1 MSLIGFLPLDVKI
14 VSAQGMSDFGK
25 STFIKPNVWIVL
37 LTLGLFL
44 GFGSIAFAGN
54 KTSISRSAEAGELI
68 EYAFKLTNYQGGE
81 QTFVLSIDKPRLLA
95 CAYSLERSSITLE
108 ANGTYEGIL
117 SVVVSD
123 RIPKGAFETATLTGY
138 NADSSVVKKW
148 KFISVRSK
156 PHPFLLVTNDLL
168 KEARGK
174 IEKYQWAK
182 DNFEELSESA
192 NSYEIPKREV
202 VTRPRNTRVWDSFNY
217 SANTSQRVFNKAL
230 VWQLA
235 GDTTLRDEVVRFVR
249 DVCDKEEGFLTI
261 GKATTGVQVHEG
273 NFFLYLA
280 AICDIL
286 YGEDLLTETDKENIE
301 ATFRYYIE
309 LNQDDMSGVGI
320 MNHEA
325 SAISGGVLAALFMED
340 LAELDHLMN
349 AEGGWVDQLSKGTM
363 PDGWWFESTANYSYL
378 VVHRFAMVAQAFEN
392 FGWNLYDRR
401 FPVRF
406 KSKDFDNAKEG
417 YTGMKFDI
425 WGPMETNT
433 IGLEEMF
440 SGHIPMM
447 DEHAVLVSS
456 NDSNTPGPHVFYE
469 FAYRHFRKDD
479 LAWVINHSDRKGWGA
494 LIYGVPEIPEVEDP
508 RSKSDFSP
516 NVGLTA
522 LRSQT
527 TDRPIEEQITAYLK
541 FGTHGGWHG
550 HFDRTGLIALDR
562 NGHKYFGTEMCW
574 FGYGHR
580 GYKECVQT
588 TATHNMI
595 TVDELQQEAVPSEQ
609 ILFHAGEMM
618 QASVVQTRARWRKIP
633 TWNIE
638 KFPPWDDKEFDAD
651 FEPILQRRLTVVTD
665 EYVVIADY
673 MKASVK
679 HTYDWFLHPTG
690 FKSIEGAVKS
700 GDPLDTLSKQYDSP
714 YKYFTNGQWYK
725 MKQGAELLFDD
736 EGNKLGVHTIWPE
749 KADVL
754 VAHYPKGGRQR
765 GIRNNPDRRSYAVRI
780 EGKEA
785 SFLHVIEPYMGATK
799 IERITS
805 PESDKL
811 VVNLIDGREQTIKIS
826 NLESDAGN
834 IRVEIWETLDGQNL
848 RNESTK

>member
-1 MSLIGFLPLDVKI
+1 M
-14 VSAQGMSDFGK
+14 
-25 STFIKPNVWIVL
+25 
-37 LTLGLFL
+37 
-44 GFGSIAFAGN
+44 
-54 KTSISRSAEAGELI
+54 I
-68 EYAFKLTNYQGGE
+68 EYAFELTNNQEEE
-81 QTFVLSIDKPRLLA
+81 QTFVLSIDQPRLLA
-95 CAYSLERSSITLE
+95 STYSLGRSSITLK
-108 ANGTYEGIL
+108 ANETHVGML
-117 SVVVSD
+117 SVKVSD
-123 RIPKGAFETATLTGY
+123 RIPKGVFETATLIGY
-138 NADSSVVKKW
+138 NADSSQVKKW
-148 KFISVRSK
+148 KFITVRSK
-156 PHPFLLVTNDLL
+156 PHPYLLVTDELL
-168 KEARGK
+168 KEAREK
-174 IEKYQWAK
+174 IDNYQWAR
-182 DNFEELSESA
+182 DNFDELIESA
-192 NSYEIPKREV
+192 KSYKIPERKV

-217 SANTSQRVFNKAL
+217 HASTSQRVFDKAL
-230 VWQLA
+230 VWKLA
-235 GDTTLRDEVVRFVR
+235 GDTTLREEVIRFVR
-249 DVCDKEEGFLTI
+249 DLCDREQGFLTI

-286 YGEDLLTETDKENIE
+286 YGEDLLTEADKDNIE

-309 LNQDDMSGVGI
+309 LNRDDMSGVGI
-320 MNHEA
+320 MNHQA

-340 LAELDHLMN
+340 MAELDHLMN

-363 PDGWWFESTANYSYL
+363 SDGWWFESTGNYSYL
-378 VVHRFAMVAQAFEN
+378 VVHRFAMVAQVFEN
-392 FGWNLYDRR
+392 YGWNIYDRR

-406 KSKDFDNAKEG
+406 KSKDFENVKEG
-417 YTGMKFDI
+417 FTGMKFDI
-425 WGPMETNT
+425 WGPMDNNT

-447 DEHAVLVSS
+447 DENAVLVSS

-469 FAYRHFRKDD
+469 LAYRHFRKDE
-479 LAWVINHSDRKGWGA
+479 LAWVIKQSDRKGWGA
-494 LIYGVPEIPEVEDP
+494 LIYGVSEIPEVEDP

-527 TDRPIEEQITAYLK
+527 ADRPIEEQITAYLK

-550 HFDRTGLIALDR
+550 HFDRTGLLALDR

-609 ILFHAGEMM
+609 VLFHAGEMM
-618 QASVVQTRARWRKIP
+618 QASVVQTKARWRKIP

-651 FEPILQRRLTVVTD
+651 FESILQRRLTVVTD
-665 EYVVIADY
+665 DYVVIADY
-673 MKASVK
+673 MGASK
-679 HTYDWFLHPTG
+679 RHTYDWFLHPIG
-690 FKSIEGAVKS
+690 FESIKGAVKS
-700 GDPLDTLSKQYDSP
+700 GNPLDTLSSQFDSP

-725 MKQGAELLFDD
+725 MNQGGELLFDD
-736 EGNKLGVHTIWPE
+736 DGNKLGVHTLWPR

-754 VAHYPKGGRQR
+754 IAHYPKGGRQR
-765 GIRNNPDRRSYAVRI
+765 GIRNNPDRRTYAVRL

-785 SFLHVIEPYMGATK
+785 TFLHVIEPYNGDTQIKEIISTEPGKAV
-799 IERITS
+799 I
-805 PESDKL
+805 KL
-811 VVNLIDGREQTIKIS
+811 VDGREQTIEIS
-826 NLESDAGN
+826 KLGGEAEN
-834 IRVEIWETLDGQNL
+834 IRVEIKEMLDGQTL

>member
-1 MSLIGFLPLDVKI
+1 MPLIVVITFSLSICFTS
-14 VSAQGMSDFGK
+14 SAS
-25 STFIKPNVWIVL
+25 
-37 LTLGLFL
+37 
-44 GFGSIAFAGN
+44 AGN
-54 KTSISRSAEAGELI
+54 ETSISRSAEAGDII
-68 EYAFKLTNYQGGE
+68 EYAFELTNNQGGE

-95 CAYSLERSSITLE
+95 CGYSLGRSSVTLK
-108 ANGTYEGIL
+108 ANETHEGIL
-117 SVVVSD
+117 SVKVSD
-123 RIPKGAFETATLTGY
+123 RIAKGAFETAILTGY
-138 NADSSVVKKW
+138 NADSSVVKRW
-148 KFISVRSK
+148 TFITVRSK
-156 PHPFLLVTNDLL
+156 PHPFLLVTDELL
-168 KEARGK
+168 KEAREK
-174 IEKYQWAK
+174 IDNYQWAK
-182 DNFEELSESA
+182 DNFDELTESA
-192 NSYEIPKREV
+192 KSYKIPKREV

-217 SANTSQRVFNKAL
+217 SASTSQRVFDKTL
-230 VWQLA
+230 VWKLA
-235 GDTTLRDEVVRFVR
+235 GDTTLRDEVLHFVR

-301 ATFRYYIE
+301 ATFRSYIE
-309 LNQDDMSGVGI
+309 LNRDDMSGVGI

-325 SAISGGVLAALFMED
+325 SAITGGVLAALFMED
-340 LAELDHLMN
+340 MAELNHLMN
-349 AEGGWVDQLSKGTM
+349 AEGGLVDQLSKGTM

-392 FGWNLYDRR
+392 FGWNMYDRR

-425 WGPMETNT
+425 WGPMENNT

-447 DEHAVLVSS
+447 DENAVLVSS
-456 NDSNTPGPHVFYE
+456 NDSNTKEPHEFYE

-479 LAWVINHSDRKGWGA
+479 LAWVINHSARKGWEA
-494 LIYGVPEIPEVEDP
+494 LIYGVPEIPKVEDP

-527 TDRPIEEQITAYLK
+527 SNRSIEEQITAYVK
-541 FGTHGGWHG
+541 YGTHGGWHG

-588 TATHNMI
+588 SATHNMI

-609 ILFHAGEMM
+609 ILFHASEMM

-638 KFPPWDDKEFDAD
+638 KFPPWDDKEFDAN
-651 FEPILQRRLTVVTD
+651 FELILQRRLTIVTD

-673 MKASVK
+673 MGASQK
-679 HTYDWFLHPTG
+679 HTYDWFLHPIG
-690 FKSIEGAVKS
+690 FESIEGAVKS
-700 GDPLDTLSKQYDSP
+700 GSLLDTLNKQFDSP
-714 YKYFTNGQWYK
+714 YKYFMNGQWYK
-725 MKQGAELLFDD
+725 MKKGAKLLFDD
-736 EGNKLGVHTIWPE
+736 DGNKLGVHTVWPQN
-749 KADVL
+749 ADVL
-754 VAHYPKGGRQR
+754 VAHYPNGGRHR
-765 GIRNNPDRRSYAVRI
+765 GMRNNPERRSYAVRL

-785 SFLHVIEPYMGATK
+785 TFLHIIEPYNGKAQ
-799 IERITS
+799 IDEITS
-805 PESDKL
+805 SELGK
-811 VVNLIDGREQTIKIS
+811 VVVKLIDGREQTIEIS
-826 NLESDAGN
+826 NLESDTGN
-834 IRVEIWETLDGQNL
+834 VLVEIREMLDGQTL

>member
-1 MSLIGFLPLDVKI
+1 M
-14 VSAQGMSDFGK
+14 
-25 STFIKPNVWIVL
+25 
-37 LTLGLFL
+37 
-44 GFGSIAFAGN
+44 AFARSEI
-54 KTSISRSAEAGELI
+54 SISRSAEAGEVI
-68 EYAFKLTNYQGGE
+68 EYAFELTNNQEEE
-81 QTFVLSIDKPRLLA
+81 QTFVLRIDQPRLLA
-95 CAYSLERSSITLE
+95 STYSLGRSSITLK
-108 ANGTYEGIL
+108 ANETHAGML
-117 SVVVSD
+117 SVRVSD
-123 RIPKGAFETATLTGY
+123 RMPKGAFETATLIGY
-138 NADSSVVKKW
+138 NADSSQVKKW
-148 KFISVRSK
+148 KFITVRSK
-156 PHPFLLVTNDLL
+156 PHPYLLVTDELL
-168 KEARGK
+168 KEAREK
-174 IEKYQWAK
+174 IDNYQWAR
-182 DNFEELSESA
+182 DNFDELIESA
-192 NSYEIPKREV
+192 KSYKIPERKV

-217 SANTSQRVFNKAL
+217 HASTSQRVFDKAL
-230 VWQLA
+230 VWKLA
-235 GDTTLRDEVVRFVR
+235 GDTTLREEVIRFVR
-249 DVCDKEEGFLTI
+249 DVCDREQGFLTI

-286 YGEDLLTETDKENIE
+286 YGEDLLTETDKDNIE

-309 LNQDDMSGVGI
+309 LNRDDMSGVGI
-320 MNHEA
+320 MNHQA

-340 LAELDHLMN
+340 MAELDHLMS

-363 PDGWWFESTANYSYL
+363 SDGWWFESTGNYSYL
-378 VVHRFAMVAQAFEN
+378 VVHRFAMVAQVFEN
-392 FGWNLYDRR
+392 YGWNIYDRR

-406 KSKDFDNAKEG
+406 KSKDFENVKEG
-417 YTGMKFDI
+417 FTGMKFDI
-425 WGPMETNT
+425 WGPMDNNS

-447 DEHAVLVSS
+447 DENAVLVSS

-469 FAYRHFRKDD
+469 LAYRHFRKDE
-479 LAWVINHSDRKGWGA
+479 LAWVIKQSDRKGWGA
-494 LIYGVPEIPEVEDP
+494 LIYGVSEIPEVEDP

-527 TDRPIEEQITAYLK
+527 ADRPIEEQITAYLK

-550 HFDRTGLIALDR
+550 HFDRTGLLALDR

-609 ILFHAGEMM
+609 VLFHAGEMM
-618 QASVVQTRARWRKIP
+618 QASVVQTKARWRKIP

-665 EYVVIADY
+665 DYVVIADY
-673 MKASVK
+673 MGASK
-679 HTYDWFLHPTG
+679 RHTYDWFLHPIG
-690 FKSIEGAVKS
+690 FESIKGAVKS
-700 GDPLDTLSKQYDSP
+700 GNPLDTLSSQFDSP

-725 MKQGAELLFDD
+725 MNQGGELLFDD
-736 EGNKLGVHTIWPE
+736 DGNKLGVHTLWPR

-754 VAHYPKGGRQR
+754 IAHYPKGGRQR
-765 GIRNNPDRRSYAVRI
+765 GIRNNPDRRTYAVRL

-785 SFLHVIEPYMGATK
+785 TFLHVIEPYNGDPQIKEIISTEPGKAV
-799 IERITS
+799 I
-805 PESDKL
+805 KL
-811 VVNLIDGREQTIKIS
+811 VDGREQTIEIS
-826 NLESDAGN
+826 KLGGEAEN
-834 IRVEIWETLDGQNL
+834 IRVEIKEMLDGQTL

>member
-1 MSLIGFLPLDVKI
+1 MNIAEHINLRTLLFL
-14 VSAQGMSDFGK
+14 
-25 STFIKPNVWIVL
+25 L
-37 LTLGLFL
+37 LTLGLSL
-44 GFGSIAFAGN
+44 CLSPTALARN
-54 KTSISRSAEAGELI
+54 ETSISRSAEAGEVI
-68 EYAFKLTNYQGGE
+68 EYAFELTNNQEEE
-81 QTFVLSIDKPRLLA
+81 QTFVLSIDQPRLLTS
-95 CAYSLERSSITLE
+95 AYSLGRSSITLK
-108 ANGTYEGIL
+108 ANETHVGML
-117 SVVVSD
+117 SVRVSD
-123 RIPKGAFETATLTGY
+123 RMPKGAIETATLIGY
-138 NADSSVVKKW
+138 NADSSQVKKW
-148 KFISVRSK
+148 KFITVRSK
-156 PHPFLLVTNDLL
+156 PHPYLLVTDELL
-168 KEARGK
+168 KVAREK
-174 IEKYQWAK
+174 IDNYQWAR
-182 DNFEELSESA
+182 DNFDELIESA
-192 NSYEIPKREV
+192 KSYKIPMREV

-217 SANTSQRVFNKAL
+217 SASTSQRVFNKAL
-230 VWQLA
+230 VWKLA
-235 GDTTLRDEVVRFVR
+235 GDTTLREEVVRFVR
-249 DVCDKEEGFLTI
+249 DVCDREQGFLTI

-309 LNQDDMSGVGI
+309 LNRDEMSGVGI

-340 LAELDHLMN
+340 MAELDHLMN

-378 VVHRFAMVAQAFEN
+378 VVHRFAMVAQTFEN
-392 FGWNLYDRR
+392 YGWNIYDRR

-425 WGPMETNT
+425 WGPMENNT
-433 IGLEEMF
+433 IGLEEMV

-447 DEHAVLVSS
+447 DENAVLVSS
-456 NDSNTPGPHVFYE
+456 NDSNAPGPHVFYE
-469 FAYRHFRKDD
+469 LAYRHFRKDE
-479 LAWVINHSDRKGWGA
+479 LAWVIKHSDRKGWGA

-527 TDRPIEEQITAYLK
+527 ADRPMKEQVTAYLK

-609 ILFHAGEMM
+609 VLFHAGEMM
-618 QASVVQTRARWRKIP
+618 QASVVQTKARWRKIP

-651 FEPILQRRLTVVTD
+651 FEPILQRRLTIVTD

-673 MKASVK
+673 MGGAKE
-679 HTYDWFLHPTG
+679 HTYDWFLHPIG
-690 FKSIEGAVKS
+690 FESIKGVVKS
-700 GDPLDTLSKQYDSP
+700 GNPLDTLNKQFDSP
-714 YKYFTNGQWYK
+714 YKYFTNAQWYK
-725 MKQGAELLFDD
+725 MNQGAELLFDD
-736 EGNKLGVHTIWPE
+736 DGNQLGVHTLWPR

-754 VAHYPKGGRQR
+754 IAHYPNGGRQR
-765 GIRNNPDRRSYAVRI
+765 GMRNNPDRRTYAVRL

-785 SFLHVIEPYMGATK
+785 TFLHVIEPYNGDAQIK
-799 IERITS
+799 EIISSEPGKAVI
-805 PESDKL
+805 KL
-811 VVNLIDGREQTIKIS
+811 VDGREQTIEIS
-826 NLESDAGN
+826 KLSGDAGN
-834 IRVEIWETLDGQNL
+834 IRVEIKEMLDGQTL

>member
-1 MSLIGFLPLDVKI
+1 MNSSKHTNSKTLLI
-14 VSAQGMSDFGK
+14 
-25 STFIKPNVWIVL
+25 L
-37 LTLGLFL
+37 LITLGLL
-44 GFGSIAFAGN
+44 PGFKSTALAGN
-54 KTSISRSAEAGELI
+54 ETSISRSAEAGEVI
-68 EYAFKLTNYQGGE
+68 QYTFELTNNQDGE

-95 CAYSLERSSITLE
+95 CMYSLDRSTVTLQ

-117 SVVVSD
+117 SVRVSN
-123 RIPKGAFETATLTGY
+123 RIPKGAFETASLTGY
-138 NADSSVVKKW
+138 NADSSVVKRW
-148 KFISVRSK
+148 KFVTVRSK
-156 PHPFLLVTNDLL
+156 SHPFLLVTDELL
-168 KEARGK
+168 KEAREK
-174 IEKYQWAK
+174 IDNHQWAK
-182 DNFEELSESA
+182 DNFEELSQNA
-192 NSYEIPKREV
+192 KSYKIPKREV
-202 VTRPRNTRVWDSFNY
+202 VTRARNTRVWDSFNY
-217 SANTSQRVFNKAL
+217 QANTSQRVFDKAL
-230 VWQLA
+230 VWKLVGNTA
-235 GDTTLRDEVVRFVR
+235 LRDEVLRFVR
-249 DVCDKEEGFLTI
+249 DVCDKEKGFLTI

-286 YGEDLLTETDKENIE
+286 YGEDLLTETDKDNIE

-309 LNQDDMSGVGI
+309 LNQEDMSGVGI

-340 LAELDHLMN
+340 MTELDHLMN

-363 PDGWWFESTANYSYL
+363 SDGWWFESTANYSYL
-378 VVHRFAMVAQAFEN
+378 VVHRFALVAQAFEN
-392 FGWNLYDRR
+392 YGWNMYDRR

-406 KSKDFDNAKEG
+406 KSKDFDNSKEG

-425 WGPMETNT
+425 WGPMENNT

-447 DEHAVLVSS
+447 DENAVLVSS

-469 FAYRHFRKDD
+469 FAYRHFPKDD
-479 LAWVINHSDRKGWGA
+479 LAWVIKHSDRKGWGA

-618 QASVVQTRARWRKIP
+618 QASIVQTKARWRKIP

-651 FEPILQRRLTVVTD
+651 FEPILQRRLTLVTD
-665 EYVVIADY
+665 DYVVIADY
-673 MKASVK
+673 MGASQK
-679 HTYDWFLHPTG
+679 HTYDWFLHPIG
-690 FKSIEGAVKS
+690 FESIKGAVKS
-700 GDPLDTLSKQYDSP
+700 GNPLDTLNKQFDSP
-714 YKYFTNGQWYK
+714 YKYFTNGQWYQ
-725 MKQGAELLFDD
+725 MKRGAELLFDD
-736 EGNKLGVHTIWPE
+736 DGNKLGVHTVWPK

-754 VAHYPKGGRQR
+754 IAHYPSGGRQR
-765 GIRNNPDRRSYAVRI
+765 GIRNNPDRRTYGVRL
-780 EGKEA
+780 EGEEA
-785 SFLHVIEPYMGATK
+785 TFLHVIEPHKGAAQIK
-799 IERITS
+799 EITS
-805 PESDKL
+805 SRPGQAVIK
-811 VVNLIDGREQTIKIS
+811 LIDGREQTIEIS
-826 NLESDAGN
+826 KLESEEGN
-834 IRVEIWETLDGQNL
+834 VQVEIKEVSGGQIL

>member
-1 MSLIGFLPLDVKI
+1 MNTAEHITSHTL
-14 VSAQGMSDFGK
+14 S
-25 STFIKPNVWIVL
+25 VL
-37 LTLGLFL
+37 LLAIGLSPCF
-44 GFGSIAFAGN
+44 SPMAFARSEI
-54 KTSISRSAEAGELI
+54 SISRSAEAGEVI
-68 EYAFKLTNYQGGE
+68 EYAFELTNNQEEE
-81 QTFVLSIDKPRLLA
+81 QTFVLSIDQPRLLA
-95 CAYSLERSSITLE
+95 STYSLGRSSITLK
-108 ANGTYEGIL
+108 ANETHAGML
-117 SVVVSD
+117 SVRVSD
-123 RIPKGAFETATLTGY
+123 RMPKGAFETATLIGY
-138 NADSSVVKKW
+138 NADSSQVKKW
-148 KFISVRSK
+148 KFITVRSK
-156 PHPFLLVTNDLL
+156 PHPYLLVTDELL
-168 KEARGK
+168 IEAREK
-174 IEKYQWAK
+174 IDNYQWAR
-182 DNFEELSESA
+182 DNFDELIESA
-192 NSYEIPKREV
+192 KSYKIPERKV

-217 SANTSQRVFNKAL
+217 HASTSQRVFDKAL
-230 VWQLA
+230 VWKLA
-235 GDTTLRDEVVRFVR
+235 GDTTLREEVIGFVR
-249 DVCDKEEGFLTI
+249 DVCDREQGFLTI

-286 YGEDLLTETDKENIE
+286 YGEDLLTETDKDNIE

-309 LNQDDMSGVGI
+309 LNRDDMSGMGI
-320 MNHEA
+320 MNHQA

-340 LAELDHLMN
+340 MAELDHLMN

-363 PDGWWFESTANYSYL
+363 SDGWWFESTGNYSYL
-378 VVHRFAMVAQAFEN
+378 VVHRFAMVAQVFEN
-392 FGWNLYDRR
+392 YGWNIYDRR

-406 KSKDFDNAKEG
+406 KSKDFENIKEG
-417 YTGMKFDI
+417 FTGMKFDI
-425 WGPMETNT
+425 WGPMDNNT

-447 DEHAVLVSS
+447 DENAVLVSS

-469 FAYRHFRKDD
+469 LAYRHFRKDE
-479 LAWVINHSDRKGWGA
+479 LAWVIKQSDRKGWGA
-494 LIYGVPEIPEVEDP
+494 LIYGVSEIPEVEDP

-527 TDRPIEEQITAYLK
+527 ADRPIEEQITAYLK

-550 HFDRTGLIALDR
+550 HFDRTGLLALDR

-609 ILFHAGEMM
+609 VLFHAGEMM
-618 QASVVQTRARWRKIP
+618 QASVVQTKARWRKIP

-665 EYVVIADY
+665 DYVVIADY
-673 MKASVK
+673 MGASK
-679 HTYDWFLHPTG
+679 RHTYDWFLHPIG
-690 FKSIEGAVKS
+690 FESIKGAVKS
-700 GDPLDTLSKQYDSP
+700 GNPLDTLSSQLDSP

-725 MKQGAELLFDD
+725 MNQGGELLFDD
-736 EGNKLGVHTIWPE
+736 DGNKLGVHTLWPR

-754 VAHYPKGGRQR
+754 IAHYPKGGRQR
-765 GIRNNPDRRSYAVRI
+765 GIRNNPDRRTYVVRL

-785 SFLHVIEPYMGATK
+785 TFLHVIEPYNGDPK
-799 IERITS
+799 IKEIISTE
-805 PESDKL
+805 PGKAVIKL
-811 VVNLIDGREQTIKIS
+811 VDGREQTIEIS
-826 NLESDAGN
+826 KLGGEAEN
-834 IRVEIWETLDGQNL
+834 IRVEIKEMLDGQTL

>member
-1 MSLIGFLPLDVKI
+1 MNIAEHITSHTL
-14 VSAQGMSDFGK
+14 S
-25 STFIKPNVWIVL
+25 VL
-37 LTLGLFL
+37 LLAIGLSPCF
-44 GFGSIAFAGN
+44 SPMAFARSEI
-54 KTSISRSAEAGELI
+54 SISRSAEAGEVI
-68 EYAFKLTNYQGGE
+68 EYAFELTNNQEEE
-81 QTFVLSIDKPRLLA
+81 QTFVLSIDQPRLLA
-95 CAYSLERSSITLE
+95 SAYSLGRSSIILK
-108 ANGTYEGIL
+108 ANETHVGML
-117 SVVVSD
+117 SVKVSD
-123 RIPKGAFETATLTGY
+123 RIPKGAFETATLIGY
-138 NADSSVVKKW
+138 NADSSQVKKW
-148 KFISVRSK
+148 KFITVRSK
-156 PHPFLLVTNDLL
+156 PHPYLLVTDELL
-168 KEARGK
+168 KEAREK
-174 IEKYQWAK
+174 IDNYQWAR
-182 DNFEELSESA
+182 DNFDELIESA
-192 NSYEIPKREV
+192 KSYKIPERKV

-217 SANTSQRVFNKAL
+217 HASTSQRVFDKAL
-230 VWQLA
+230 VWKLA
-235 GDTTLRDEVVRFVR
+235 GDTTLREEVIRFVR
-249 DVCDKEEGFLTI
+249 DVCDREQGFLTI

-286 YGEDLLTETDKENIE
+286 YGEDLLTETDKDNIE

-309 LNQDDMSGVGI
+309 LNRDDMSGVGI
-320 MNHEA
+320 MNHQA

-340 LAELDHLMN
+340 MAELDHLMN

-363 PDGWWFESTANYSYL
+363 SDGWWFESTGNYSYL
-378 VVHRFAMVAQAFEN
+378 VVHRFAMVAQVFEN
-392 FGWNLYDRR
+392 YGWNIYDRR

-406 KSKDFDNAKEG
+406 KSKDFENVKEG
-417 YTGMKFDI
+417 FTGMKFDI
-425 WGPMETNT
+425 WGPMDNNT

-447 DEHAVLVSS
+447 DENAVLVSS

-469 FAYRHFRKDD
+469 LAYRHFRKDE
-479 LAWVINHSDRKGWGA
+479 LAWVIKQSDRKGWGA
-494 LIYGVPEIPEVEDP
+494 LIYGVSEIPEVEDP
-508 RSKSDFSP
+508 RSKSNFSP

-527 TDRPIEEQITAYLK
+527 ADRPIEEQITAYLK

-550 HFDRTGLIALDR
+550 HFDRTGLLALDR

-609 ILFHAGEMM
+609 VLFHAGEMM
-618 QASVVQTRARWRKIP
+618 QASVVQTKARWRKIP

-665 EYVVIADY
+665 DYVVIADY
-673 MKASVK
+673 MGASK
-679 HTYDWFLHPTG
+679 RHTYDWFLHPIG
-690 FKSIEGAVKS
+690 FESIKGAVKS
-700 GDPLDTLSKQYDSP
+700 GNPLDTLSSQLDSP

-725 MKQGAELLFDD
+725 MNQGGELLFDD
-736 EGNKLGVHTIWPE
+736 DGNKLGVHTLWPR

-754 VAHYPKGGRQR
+754 IAHYPKGGRQR
-765 GIRNNPDRRSYAVRI
+765 GIRNNPDRRTYAVRL

-785 SFLHVIEPYMGATK
+785 TFLHVIEPYNGDPQIKEIISTEPGKAV
-799 IERITS
+799 I
-805 PESDKL
+805 KL
-811 VVNLIDGREQTIKIS
+811 VDGREQTIEIS
-826 NLESDAGN
+826 KLGGEAEN
-834 IRVEIWETLDGQNL
+834 IRVEIKEMLDGQTL

>member
-1 MSLIGFLPLDVKI
+1 MSTAEQITSRMLL
-14 VSAQGMSDFGK
+14 
-25 STFIKPNVWIVL
+25 VL
-37 LTLGLFL
+37 LLALGLTPCFIP
-44 GFGSIAFAGN
+44 IACAGN
-54 KTSISRSAEAGELI
+54 ETSISRSAEGGELI
-68 EYAFKLTNYQGGE
+68 EYTFELSNDQDEE
-81 QTFVLSIDKPRLLA
+81 QTFVLSIDQPRLLA
-95 CAYSLERSSITLE
+95 CTYWLDRSSITLE
-108 ANGTYEGIL
+108 ANETHEGML
-117 SVVVSD
+117 SVKVSD
-123 RIPKGAFETATLTGY
+123 RIPKGAFETATLIGY
-138 NADSSVVKKW
+138 NADSSVVKRW
-148 KFISVRSK
+148 KFITVRSK
-156 PHPFLLVTNDLL
+156 PHPFLLVTDELF
-168 KEARGK
+168 KEAREK
-174 IEKYQWAK
+174 IDHYQWAK
-182 DNFEELSESA
+182 DNFDALTESA
-192 NSYEIPKREV
+192 RSYQIPKREV

-217 SANTSQRVFNKAL
+217 SASTSQQVFNKAL
-230 VWQLA
+230 VWKLA
-235 GDTTLRDEVVRFVR
+235 GDTRLRDEVVRFVR
-249 DVCDKEEGFLTI
+249 EVCDKEEGFLTI

-286 YGEDLLTETDKENIE
+286 YGEDLLSETDKENIE

-309 LNQDDMSGVGI
+309 LNRDDMSGVGI

-340 LAELDHLMN
+340 MAELDHLMN

-392 FGWNLYDRR
+392 YGWNLYDRR

-406 KSKDFDNAKEG
+406 KSKDFDNVKEG

-425 WGPMETNT
+425 WGPMENNS

-447 DEHAVLVSS
+447 DENAVLVSS
-456 NDSNTPGPHVFYE
+456 NDSNAPGPHVFYE

-479 LAWVINHSDRKGWGA
+479 LAWVIQHSDRKGWGA

-527 TDRPIEEQITAYLK
+527 PGRPVEEQITAYLK

-550 HFDRTGLIALDR
+550 HFDRTSLIALDR

-595 TVDELQQEAVPSEQ
+595 TVDEWQQEAVPSEQ

-618 QASVVQTRARWRKIP
+618 QASAVQTRARWRKIP

-638 KFPPWDDKEFDAD
+638 KFPPWDDKEFEAD
-651 FEPILQRRLTVVTD
+651 FEPILQRRLIVVTD
-665 EYVVIADY
+665 DFVVIADY
-673 MKASVK
+673 MGASRK
-679 HTYDWFLHPTG
+679 HTYDWFLHPIG
-690 FKSIEGAVKS
+690 FESIQGAMKS
-700 GDPLDTLSKQYDSP
+700 GVPLDTLNKAFDSP

-725 MKQGAELLFDD
+725 IKQGTELLFDD
-736 EGNKLGVHTIWPE
+736 DGHKLGVHTVWPK

-754 VAHYPKGGRQR
+754 IAHYPKGGRQR
-765 GIRNNPDRRSYAVRI
+765 GMRNNPDRRTYAVRL
-780 EGKEA
+780 EGEKA
-785 SFLHVIEPYMGATK
+785 TFLHVIEPYKGTAQ
-799 IERITS
+799 IEEVTS
-805 PESDKL
+805 SEAGKVVVKL
-811 VVNLIDGREQTIKIS
+811 VDGREQTIEIS
-826 NLESDAGN
+826 KLESEAGDV
-834 IRVEIWETLDGQNL
+834 RVEISETLDGRTL